1 MRNKIL
7 LLVIICFCISCKN
20 EKKELPEEKEKE
32 VISKN
37 SATGKSQGKI
47 PEFLQEKYEKVYNYQ
62 DSLDSEV
69 WRQFLGINYIDDETI
84 NFYLYTET
92 DPCDVEYY
100 GKALLNKTE
109 GINSEI
115 ENESGEM
122 TFSQEEKEY
131 KLSVILDKEKK
142 KARIK
147 YIRKDSLE
155 TDCLPMNDAIM
166 KLMK

>member
-7 LLVIICFCISCKN
+7 LLVIVCFCISCKN
-20 EKKELPEEKEKE
+20 DKKELPEEKKKNI
-32 VISKN
+32 ISNTSVTAKP
-37 SATGKSQGKI
+37 QGKI
-47 PEFLQEKYEKVYNYQ
+47 PQFLQQKYESVYNYQ

-69 WRQFLGINYIDDETI
+69 WRQFLGISYTDDETI
-84 NFYLYTET
+84 DFYLYTET

-100 GKALLNKTE
+100 GKALLNKTA
-109 GINSEI
+109 GINSEV
-115 ENESGEM
+115 EKESGEM
-122 TFSQEEKEY
+122 TFSHEEKEY